1 MTKNKARTFGI
12 FGSMSHETLSAMSRE
27 DIKQHLTARVTTV
40 ANTRITTKNGATQW
54 KYLQQALLKYHI
66 NVRYTI
72 IDARLNVRGVITA
85 TFEAR
90 RKSRTDEVTITLTSY
105 DYGTND
111 QPKEV

>member
-1 MTKNKARTFGI
+1 MTKNRARTFGL

-27 DIKQHLTARVTTV
+27 EIKQHITAKVTMV
-40 ANTRITTKNGATQW
+40 ANTRITTKDGATEW
-54 KYLQQALLKYHI
+54 KYLQQSLLKYHI
-66 NVRYTI
+66 NVRYTV
-72 IDARLNVRGVITA
+72 IDAQLNVRGIITA

-111 QPKEV
+111 